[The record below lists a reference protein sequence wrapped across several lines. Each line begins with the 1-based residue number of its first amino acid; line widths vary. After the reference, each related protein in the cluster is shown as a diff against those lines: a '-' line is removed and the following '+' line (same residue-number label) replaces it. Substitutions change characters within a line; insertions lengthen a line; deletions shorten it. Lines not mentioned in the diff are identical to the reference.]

1 MCLSY
6 LVVDEQLKKENVNI
20 GQATLD
26 SATSQAE
33 HTGMLVRMRHRV
45 M

>member
-33 HTGMLVRMRHRV
+33 SYGMSAGMRHRV